1 MDKKEFNSLWENIAK
16 VEIEKM
22 IASSNHVIK
31 IREGGNGFRDNTFNR
46 YQTERDN
53 FIRTAKII
61 YYNTLD
67 RHKVAALFYVAFV
80 DKFGG
85 YPFMISSSLNER
97 LQEADSAITHEIAF
111 NIALG
116 ILVSFIISDK
126 GIDASYRKYIEENG
140 IAEPELICLDENKK
154 GKNSTNYKEETIK
167 QLIYAQEEKKLSIPL
182 IANIFFS
189 LENDTRHCYKRALS
203 LP

>member
-1 MDKKEFNSLWENIAK
+1 MDKKEFNSLWENIAM

-22 IASSNHVIK
+22 IASSNHIIK

-61 YYNTLD
+61 DYNKLD
-67 RHKVAALFYVAFV
+67 RHKIAALFYAAFV

-85 YPFMISSSLNER
+85 YPFMISSSQNQR
-97 LQEADSAITHEIAF
+97 LLDADSAITHETAF

-126 GIDASYRKYIEENG
+126 GINESYRKYVEENG
-140 IAEPELICLDENKK
+140 IAEPELICLDENQKD
-154 GKNSTNYKEETIK
+154 KNSTNYKEETIK

-189 LENDTRHCYKRALS
+189 LENDTRHCYKKAGGI
-203 LP
+203 